1 MYEGSPQRSK
11 TLSLTYW
18 QNSRLSSGYR
28 RFRPF
33 HKGFEWWHT
42 YWTLVLKHFETIS
55 PGGHES
61 NFIIQ
66 ITCEKTGGSPEDQ
79 ETALRPVH
87 GWSPRTGW
95 CKWPNCPDAA
105 SCRSLQRMGFRF
117 PSPSY
122 YEERVISAKTRHPN
136 MKIQEKSRKQVGISE
151 KFWSILGG
159 CWFRFFTFYLWSSS
173 RLIFLR
179 RSAECPNLR
188 CWICRP
194 LAMEALGH
202 GESKGILAG
211 WWILLKNLWRKPDKS
226 FFGVTLGGLLM
237 PLRFLWYVGW
247 SHAEDV
253 VFDLLSK
260 NFACSVGRFVNNRV
274 SKCWDSPM

>member
-1 MYEGSPQRSK
+1 
-11 TLSLTYW
+11 
-18 QNSRLSSGYR
+18 
-28 RFRPF
+28 
-33 HKGFEWWHT
+33 
-42 YWTLVLKHFETIS
+42 
-55 PGGHES
+55 
-61 NFIIQ
+61 
-66 ITCEKTGGSPEDQ
+66 
-79 ETALRPVH
+79 
-87 GWSPRTGW
+87 
-95 CKWPNCPDAA
+95 
-105 SCRSLQRMGFRF
+105 
-117 PSPSY
+117 
-122 YEERVISAKTRHPN
+122 
-136 MKIQEKSRKQVGISE
+136 
-151 KFWSILGG
+151 
-159 CWFRFFTFYLWSSS
+159 
-173 RLIFLR
+173 
-179 RSAECPNLR
+179 
-188 CWICRP
+188 